1 MDILLCVKSASG
13 RQQCC
18 AYFSV
23 PIFLPI
29 ELGFDIHDILVANT
43 ELQFWWPEWLHNWGV
58 HYCVFHVTNLYE
70 STRSLR
76 PLLIIQLMLL
86 LQFDVIIILY
96 ISPVEWVEGS
106 KNPIRSIIFNVKI
119 SNWIHKCVC
128 VNAWLH
134 IYMWQ

>member
-43 ELQFWWPEWLHNWGV
+43 ELQFW
-58 HYCVFHVTNLYE
+58 
-70 STRSLR
+70 
-76 PLLIIQLMLL
+76 
-86 LQFDVIIILY
+86 
-96 ISPVEWVEGS
+96 
-106 KNPIRSIIFNVKI
+106 
-119 SNWIHKCVC
+119 
-128 VNAWLH
+128 
-134 IYMWQ
+134 